1 MTSELLHPHA
11 FALIAQADAAGG
23 VADWATGLWAGI
35 TAGLAGFMGGIPRF
49 LGAVVLLIIGWIIA
63 GIIAALAVK
72 LFKAI
77 HTDTVADRIG
87 VNDFLQ
93 RSGTKMR
100 ASSILGEFIKWII
113 RLVFIEMAAD
123 ALGLPQITSAI
134 NGLLAFIPNV
144 IVALFI
150 LGIGA
155 FLGRLLGGIVQGS
168 ASEAGMQNPAML
180 ARLATWAVIAFAIIA
195 AMNQVH
201 VAAVVVNTLYI
212 GLVSAL
218 ALALGLAF
226 GLGAKDT
233 AGQLAQRWIGQA
245 QQTARVATQTTMQ
258 PGRTTTP
265 IPPPRPG
272 PS

>member
-1 MTSELLHPHA
+1 MSDLLHVHA
-11 FALIAQADAAGG
+11 AVIIAQSNAAAN
-23 VADWATGLWAGI
+23 VADWAGGLWTGV
-35 TAGLAGFMGGIPRF
+35 TAGLAAFMGGIPRF
-49 LGAVVLLIIGWIIA
+49 LGALVLLIIGWIIA

-72 LFKAI
+72 LFKAV

-134 NGLLAFIPNV
+134 NGLLAFIPNL

-168 ASEAGMQNPAML
+168 AGEAGMRNPAML
-180 ARLATWAVIAFAIIA
+180 GKLANGAVMAFAIIA
-195 AMNQVH
+195 AMNQLH
-201 VAAVVVNTLYI
+201 IAAVVVNTLYI

-226 GLGAKDT
+226 GLGGKDT
-233 AGQLAQRWIGQA
+233 AGQLAQRWVGQVQDA
-245 QQTARVATQTTMQ
+245 ASATQSSM
-258 PGRTTTP
+258 PSGRTTAV
-265 IPPPRPG
+265 IPPPTRPG
-272 PS
+272 QP